1 MCFSGG
7 DEMLRRTLV
16 SACAGAV
23 FCLAAGTAGAA
34 ANFNGDVNT
43 AINKGLALLDAQ
55 GAFAGY
61 DNATDRCKP
70 SVGTSGYDNRMRG
83 MPLLALLEK
92 RATGNLSDPPQGYA
106 GASPDDQARMR
117 KAVACILDVVNE
129 SPQEAYYDGN
139 WLMGLSLYART
150 GGPGKG
156 AEDIPNDPD
165 LIDLVAAIDLLTD
178 RTIAAQGPPNYSYPP
193 YRGMWYYSGPGDD
206 SSTTQFAAAGLAGA
220 KGYYLSKGDPGGRA
234 SKITAALGNARAAY
248 ATNARTGSDNDSCSV
263 IEVAERGFGY
273 HGDYNPSLQQ
283 TASGVWVQMLGG
295 ATVNDNSVQAY
306 LRWIRNHYRWA
317 DLDDMGNSWAE
328 NSYWYYMW
336 SAMKGLLTISEGGVT
351 PLPGNLGADSYGKL
365 APDVDPD
372 SSDALPGTCAVRQL
386 SKVPSAVARNTVYGA
401 DPGAFYAAEAPSTY
415 FDFATDIMSHQCANG
430 DFACNDA
437 PDAWINS
444 WDRVSWALLVLQRA
458 TGGAC
463 ADLNSNGICDSEE
476 GGNEEAPGD
485 MLCDS
490 NLDGQVTYSDLRE
503 VYGIIASNY
512 PVAVPVTPQ
521 NSWANYNST
530 GQSADTIDIND
541 FWQCYAVSRGK
552 LPILYEG
559 GGT

>member
-1 MCFSGG
+1 
-7 DEMLRRTLV
+7 MLRRTLV

-43 AINKGLALLDAQ
+43 AINKGLDYLNSS
-55 GAFAGY
+55 GAYTGY
-61 DNATDRCKP
+61 PACP
-70 SVGTSGYDNRMRG
+70 GMGEVRG
-83 MPLLALLEK
+83 LALLALLEK
-92 RATGNLSDPPQGYA
+92 RATGNLNDPPQGYS
-106 GASPDDQARMR
+106 GASAEDQTRMR
-117 KAVACILDVVNE
+117 KAVSCILADARTQ
-129 SPQEAYYDGN
+129 SFEAYYYGN
-139 WLMGLSLYART
+139 WLMGLAFYART
-150 GGPGKG
+150 GGPDKG
-156 AEDIPNDPD
+156 AADIPDSGA
-165 LIDLVAAIDLLTD
+165 LLGLVDAINKLTD
-178 RTIAAQGPPNYSYPP
+178 GTIAAQTPQSYSFVQ
-193 YRGMWYYSGPGDD
+193 YRGMWGYTGIGGD

-220 KGYYLSKGDPGGRA
+220 KAYYIAKGDPGGRVA
-234 SKITAALGNARAAY
+234 QINTTLGNARKAY
-248 ATNARTGSDNDSCSV
+248 TDFGSTAGSDNGSCDR
-263 IEVAERGFGY
+263 IEETEKGFGY
-273 HGDYNPSLQQ
+273 YYNNNPSLQQ
-283 TASGVWVQMLGG
+283 TSSGLWVQLLGG

-306 LRWIRNHYRWA
+306 LRWVRNHYRWQ
-317 DLDDMGNSWAE
+317 DLDSMGNSWPTL
-328 NSYWYYMW
+328 SHWYYMW
-336 SAMKGLLTISEGGVT
+336 SAMKGLLTIQESGIS
-351 PLPGNLGADSYGKL
+351 PNPGNLGSASYGLL
-365 APDVDPD
+365 APDADPN
-372 SSDALPGTCAVRQL
+372 SGDALPGTCPVRQL
-386 SKVPSAVARNTVYGA
+386 HRAPLSVARNAVFGA
-401 DPGAFYAAEAPSTY
+401 DPGSFYAAESPSVY
-415 FDFATDIMSHQCANG
+415 FDFAATILSHQCADG
-430 DFACNDA
+430 RFACNGA
-437 PDAWINS
+437 PSSWGISYYETD
-444 WDRVSWALLVLQRA
+444 WDRTSWALLVLQRA

-463 ADLNSNGICDSEE
+463 ADLNNNGICDSEE